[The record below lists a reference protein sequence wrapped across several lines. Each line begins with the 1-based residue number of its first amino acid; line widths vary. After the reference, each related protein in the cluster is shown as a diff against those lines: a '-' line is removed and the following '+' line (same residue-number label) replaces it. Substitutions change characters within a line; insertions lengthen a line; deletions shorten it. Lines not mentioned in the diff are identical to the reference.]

1 MTEIKQ
7 AKHTHTLFDGRETAL
22 DIRNINDPNLHWH
35 EVAGDKTST
44 DAYGES
50 HTHEFQGDKTS
61 TPINTEEVNMESNSD
76 HEDDEDKRRSKA
88 KIETKYCGGY
98 SVEVKEEAVNGV
110 PIGIVKGYIATWGL
124 DRGNDRFTR
133 GAFKDSLIELR
144 AKNRQIRFKD
154 HHFRTVGGF
163 PIDRVFEDDKG
174 LFGVGH
180 INLDVQ
186 QGREIFSLAKQGVIS
201 DFSVGFSVDEFE
213 MDGPIRNIHKATIWE
228 GSLVDEPMNTE
239 ANVTEVKAVVPFQD
253 HKMAARNQT
262 WGAEA
267 AIARIRELTG
277 SDESPSAEYKKAF
290 VWFDATESNLF
301 SAYKLPIADVI
312 NGKMVAV
319 PKAVF
324 SAAAALQGARGGVD
338 LPEIDRPKA
347 IRHLERYYAKM
358 DVDSPF
364 TDKQYF
370 VSDDVKE
377 WTARDLEKFLKAS
390 GSMSKSASKI
400 IASRIFNNKSD
411 IDTVEKVDY
420 KAVSKVLAPP
430 TTSWNDVL
438 NELGSIS

>member
-1 MTEIKQ
+1 MIEIKQ
-7 AKHTHTLFDGRETAL
+7 VKHIHTLFDGRETDV
-22 DIRNINDPNLHWH
+22 DIKDINDPNLHWH

-44 DAYGES
+44 DAYGED

-61 TPINTEEVNMESNSD
+61 GPINIEEIDMGSNSD
-76 HEDDEDKRRSKA
+76 HEDDDDKRRGGA
-88 KIETKYCGGY
+88 EIETKYCGGY
-98 SVEVKEEAVNGV
+98 SIEVKEEAVNGV
-110 PIGIVKGYIATWGL
+110 PVGIVKGYIATWGL

-154 HHFRTVGGF
+154 HHFRTIGGF

-186 QGREIFSLAKQGVIS
+186 QGREIFALAKQDVIS

-253 HKMAARNQT
+253 HKLAARKQA
-262 WGAEA
+262 WSAES
-267 AIARIRELTG
+267 AISRIREFTK
-277 SDESPSAEYKKAF
+277 SDENPSAEYKKAF
-290 VWFDATESNLF
+290 VWFDATESSQF
-301 SAYKLPIADVI
+301 GAYKLPIADVI
-312 NGKMVAV
+312 DGKMVAV

-324 SAAAALQGARGGVD
+324 SAAAALLGARGGVD

-347 IRHLERYYAKM
+347 IRHIERYYAKM

-364 TDKQYF
+364 NDKQYF
-370 VSDDVKE
+370 VSNDVKK
-377 WTARDLEKFLKAS
+377 WTARDLEKFLKSS

-400 IASRIFNNKSD
+400 IVSMAFKKEAK
-411 IDTVEKVDY
+411 IDTTEKVDY
-420 KAVSKVLAPP
+420 KAASKVLADRDFR
-430 TTSWNDVL
+430 WDNVL
-438 NELGSIS
+438 KELRSIS